1 MASQTT
7 QPLSK
12 AGITFFSSL
21 CISTFSLGCWQ
32 SKRYF
37 EKIEL
42 MKKRQNELQME
53 PLLSLES
60 NAICSSKERM
70 NNTSSNQEDLQKEE
84 EEKEEEKVEN
94 NRGYRPISIQGQFLH
109 EYEILIGPRGPPLN
123 AISSNGPNSGR
134 SSGGMSS
141 SPQGYYVIT
150 PFSRCNNKGIVLINR
165 GWIPRQF
172 VVQGNSSSG
181 SSGSSNS
188 WERPTGVINV
198 IGIATQTER
207 T

>member
-60 NAICSSKERM
+60 NAICSFKERM
-70 NNTSSNQEDLQKEE
+70 NSTSSNQDLQKEGE
-84 EEKEEEKVEN
+84 QEQEEKVEN

-150 PFSRCNNKGIVLINR
+150 PFSRCNNRGIVLINR

-172 VVQGNSSSG
+172 VVQGNS

>member
-60 NAICSSKERM
+60 NAICSFKERM
-70 NNTSSNQEDLQKEE
+70 NNTSNQDLQKEE
-84 EEKEEEKVEN
+84 DVEN

-150 PFSRCNNKGIVLINR
+150 PFSRCNNGGKVLINR

-172 VVQGNSSSG
+172 VVQGNSSG

-188 WERPTGVINV
+188 WKRPTGVINV